1 VFPPRH
7 SALDGV
13 RVALLESR
21 MAGELTGLVRR
32 YGGVV
37 QSVPAVREAPLDCAD
52 TVADFLNRSAVATP
66 RVFVF
71 LTGAGVTA
79 LLDETQRQG
88 RLPEMISSLRAG
100 TIVCRGPK
108 PSCALKR
115 YGVNPHFV
123 AASPYTSDEVIESIS
138 GVGLNGADVSIVHYG
153 ERNETLAL
161 ALRQRGAL
169 LDELCLYEW
178 RLPDDI
184 RPLQDLIRG
193 LVQRELDAVVFTS
206 QVQWRHLRQVASTL
220 GLVDA
225 LVDALNNHV
234 VVAAVGPICSAAL
247 AEAGV
252 PPHVV
257 PENPKMGPLVA
268 ALAQH
273 FCRAGV

>member
-1 VFPPRH
+1 
-7 SALDGV
+7 
-13 RVALLESR
+13 
-21 MAGELTGLVRR
+21 
-32 YGGVV
+32 
-37 QSVPAVREAPLDCAD
+37 
-52 TVADFLNRSAVATP
+52 
-66 RVFVF
+66 
-71 LTGAGVTA
+71 
-79 LLDETQRQG
+79 
-88 RLPEMISSLRAG
+88 
-100 TIVCRGPK
+100 
-108 PSCALKR
+108 
-115 YGVNPHFV
+115 
-123 AASPYTSDEVIESIS
+123 
-138 GVGLNGADVSIVHYG
+138 
-153 ERNETLAL
+153 L